1 MVALFFGA
9 KKSTKIPIKGTG
21 ENSGLKSHH
30 VIYVRQRPSM
40 GAGQRYS
47 IIVLWCKEVARYDE
61 SALVGGFG
69 DEGAAD

>member
-9 KKSTKIPIKGTG
+9 KKSTQIPIKGTG
-21 ENSGLKSHH
+21 ENFGLKFLPG
-30 VIYVRQRPSM
+30 IYGRQRPSL
-40 GAGQRYS
+40 GVGQRYS